1 MLNNFAVRNPLTMPT
16 ARSAAANAPD
26 NVLSDCLQP
35 LGGCLLL
42 ALPMCISIVLYTN
55 HVKETAATHVQLSDS
70 RASATETNLPNE
82 MRGPAAGDDAAP
94 IVALQKSDVFLSSR
108 QNKQTSVAAIRQEAP
123 DYRGTFDPAKRAMGI
138 NERNSQKLI
147 RPPVPASNSARLTIS
162 RGWYRA
168 NYPSHVKAT
177 LIAIWHQSLKRRS
190 NAKEKSTR
198 S

>member
-55 HVKETAATHVQLSDS
+55 HVKDTAA
-70 RASATETNLPNE
+70 
-82 MRGPAAGDDAAP
+82 